1 MEVLP
6 TLGGPIVVDLDC
18 ILAMDESV
26 GRRALHAPRVP
37 GRPP

>member
-6 TLGGPIVVDLDC
+6 TLGGRIVTVLYS
-18 ILAMDESV
+18 ILAMDESA